1 MDESEAN
8 GHAGDQDSGE
18 NKPVSQGDRIAP
30 YRWRPGQS
38 GNPGGRPRSPDMV
51 LAKARALAKESSIE
65 ALATLV
71 AIMRASKDQKLQA
84 WCAHKV
90 IEVAGEVAVA
100 KVDALTG
107 VPAKASA
114 AQGPRELERVFNQ
127 FSREALHALA
137 RTGLEGAAVTLD
149 VTPNRVKT
157 EQSGVDVGVESGSQ
171 SGSQRGPVSRRG
183 HEGRADNAPTE
194 LVPEVPS
201 PGGGT
206 ITGTPQVPRG
216 ERSDPDIEADK
227 QLSESMLPPHGESS

>member
-1 MDESEAN
+1 
-8 GHAGDQDSGE
+8 
-18 NKPVSQGDRIAP
+18 
-30 YRWRPGQS
+30 
-38 GNPGGRPRSPDMV
+38 MV